1 MKFSNLQYAY
11 LFWLIPIL
19 IVFYFWAFRYK
30 RRTLETFAEAH
41 LIPSITTTVSFLR
54 QKIKAFLTV
63 VAVFFLI
70 LALIGPK
77 WGFRWQEAKRRG
89 IDIMVAIDTSKSMLT
104 EDVKPNRLERAKL
117 AVKDLLNL
125 LTGDRIGLIAFAG
138 TAFVQCPLTLDY
150 GAFSLTLNRID
161 TNTIPRGGT
170 NLASAILT
178 AMDAFE
184 TKGKKYKALIIITD
198 GESHEG
204 DPEGAAKKAAEAGI
218 KIFCVGIGTKEGELI
233 TITDERGN
241 RTFLKDRNGQVVKS
255 KLDEVT
261 LQKIA
266 LATGGSYVKASG
278 AEFGLDII
286 YKEKIAKMEKKE
298 LESKMQKRY
307 EERFQIPLIIAFLLI
322 VIETFIN
329 DGRNKYKEQE
339 VKHISDK
346 NLR

>member
-1 MKFSNLQYAY
+1 MKFSNLQYVH
-11 LFWLIPIL
+11 LFWLVPLLIL
-19 IVFYFWAFRYK
+19 FYLWAFRRK
-30 RRTLETFAEAH
+30 RRALEVFAEAH
-41 LIPSITTTVSFLR
+41 LVPSITATVSFFR

-63 VAVFFLI
+63 LAVVFLI
-70 LALIGPK
+70 LAIIGPK

-89 IDIMVAIDTSKSMLT
+89 IDIMVCLDTSKSMLT
-104 EDVKPNRLERAKL
+104 EDVKPNRLARAKL

-150 GAFSLTLNRID
+150 GAFSLSLDRID
-161 TNTIPRGGT
+161 TNIIPRGGT
-170 NLASAILT
+170 NLASAITT
-178 AMDAFE
+178 AMEAFG
-184 TKGKKYKALIIITD
+184 TKGKKHKALIIITD

-204 DPEGAAKKAAEAGI
+204 APEESAKKTAEAGI

-233 TITDERGN
+233 TIIDEQGN
-241 RTFLKDRNGQVVKS
+241 RTFLKDRQGQVVKS

-261 LQKIA
+261 LQKVA
-266 LATGGSYVKASG
+266 LATGGSYVRASG

-298 LESKMQKRY
+298 LESKLQKRY

-322 VIETFIN
+322 VMETFIN
-329 DGRNKYKEQE
+329 DRKNKVKEQ
-339 VKHISDK
+339 KD
-346 NLR
+346 